1 MAVEVLAGQGWG
13 FALVLLRT
21 AGLLI
26 TVPILGARLVP
37 GRIRLGLALLLAFA
51 SFTGAG
57 SPLVTPPDD
66 VAGMFLSAIGE
77 TALGLLA
84 GLSARFVLDAAL
96 AAGQLLGI
104 SMGVGFAALVDPTS
118 GAESNAPG
126 ELLLTLAQLSAI
138 ALGVHREAIA
148 WLARSIQQWPPG
160 GPLELG
166 QIASHA
172 IGQAVLGA
180 TLAVRISMPV
190 LAAVVAAYAIT
201 GILSRSAP
209 QLSLANVGF
218 SIAILAGGGALYL
231 VVPHAAEIVARST
244 LAAFP
249 R

>member
-1 MAVEVLAGQGWG
+1 MEVLAGQGWG

-21 AGLLI
+21 AGLLV

-37 GRIRLGLALLLAFA
+37 ARIRLALALILAFVT
-51 SFTGAG
+51 FTGAG
-57 SPLVTPPDD
+57 SPLVAPPDD
-66 VAGMFLSAIGE
+66 LAGLFLVSVSE

-84 GLSARFVLDAAL
+84 GLSARFALDAAL
-96 AAGQLLGI
+96 AAGQLIGI

-126 ELLLTLAQLSAI
+126 ELLMTLAQLSAI
-138 ALGVHREAIA
+138 ALGFHREAVI
-148 WLARSIQQWPPG
+148 WLARSVRQFPPG
-160 GPLELG
+160 GQQGLEELG
-166 QIASHA
+166 VHA
-172 IGQAVLGA
+172 INQAVLGV
-180 TLAVRISMPV
+180 TLAVRVSMPV

-231 VVPHAAEIVARST
+231 VVPQAAELVARST
-244 LAAFP
+244 LAALP
-249 R
+249 H

>member
-1 MAVEVLAGQGWG
+1 MEVLAGQGWG

-21 AGLLI
+21 AGLLV

-37 GRIRLGLALLLAFA
+37 ARIRLALAIILAFVT
-51 SFTGAG
+51 FTGAG
-57 SPLVTPPDD
+57 SPLVAPPDD
-66 VAGMFLSAIGE
+66 LAGLFLVSVSE

-84 GLSARFVLDAAL
+84 GLSARFSHDAAL
-96 AAGQLLGI
+96 AAGQLIGI

-138 ALGVHREAIA
+138 ALGFHREAVI
-148 WLARSIQQWPPG
+148 WLARSVRQFPPG
-160 GPLELG
+160 GQQGLEQLG
-166 QIASHA
+166 VHA
-172 IGQAVLGA
+172 INQAVLGV

-231 VVPHAAEIVARST
+231 VVPQAAELVARST
-244 LAAFP
+244 LAALP
-249 R
+249 H

>member
-1 MAVEVLAGQGWG
+1 MEVLAGQGWG

-21 AGLLI
+21 AGLLV

-37 GRIRLGLALLLAFA
+37 ARIRLALALILAFVT
-51 SFTGAG
+51 FTGAG
-57 SPLVTPPDD
+57 SPLVAPPDD
-66 VAGMFLSAIGE
+66 LAGLFLVSVSE

-84 GLSARFVLDAAL
+84 GLSARFALDAAL
-96 AAGQLLGI
+96 AAGQLIGI

-126 ELLLTLAQLSAI
+126 ELLMTLAQLSAI
-138 ALGVHREAIA
+138 ALGFHREAVI
-148 WLARSIQQWPPG
+148 WLARSVRQFPPG
-160 GPLELG
+160 GQQGLEELG
-166 QIASHA
+166 VHA
-172 IGQAVLGA
+172 INQAVLGV

-231 VVPHAAEIVARST
+231 VVPQAAELVARST
-244 LAAFP
+244 LAALP
-249 R
+249 H

>member
-1 MAVEVLAGQGWG
+1 MDVLAGQGWG

-21 AGLLI
+21 AGLLV

-37 GRIRLGLALLLAFA
+37 ARIRLALAIILAFVT
-51 SFTGAG
+51 FTGAG
-57 SPLVTPPDD
+57 SPLVAPPDD
-66 VAGMFLSAIGE
+66 LAGLFLVSVSE

-84 GLSARFVLDAAL
+84 GLSARFALDAAL
-96 AAGQLLGI
+96 AAGQLIGI

-138 ALGVHREAIA
+138 ALGFHREAVI
-148 WLARSIQQWPPG
+148 WLARSVRQFPPG
-160 GPLELG
+160 GQQGLEELG
-166 QIASHA
+166 VHA
-172 IGQAVLGA
+172 INQAVLGV

-231 VVPHAAEIVARST
+231 VVPQAAELVARST
-244 LAAFP
+244 LAALP
-249 R
+249 H

>member
-1 MAVEVLAGQGWG
+1 MDVLAGQGWG

-21 AGLLI
+21 AGLLV

-37 GRIRLGLALLLAFA
+37 ARIRLALALILAFVT
-51 SFTGAG
+51 FTGAG
-57 SPLVTPPDD
+57 SPLVAPPDD
-66 VAGMFLSAIGE
+66 LAGLFLVSVSE

-84 GLSARFVLDAAL
+84 GLSARFALDAAL
-96 AAGQLLGI
+96 AAGQLIGI

-126 ELLLTLAQLSAI
+126 ELLMTLAQLSAI
-138 ALGVHREAIA
+138 ALGFHREAII
-148 WLARSIQQWPPG
+148 WLARSVRQFPPG
-160 GPLELG
+160 GQQGLEELG
-166 QIASHA
+166 VHA
-172 IGQAVLGA
+172 INQAVLGV
-180 TLAVRISMPV
+180 TLAVRVSMPV

-231 VVPHAAEIVARST
+231 VVPQAAELVARST
-244 LAAFP
+244 LAALP
-249 R
+249 H

>member
-1 MAVEVLAGQGWG
+1 MDVLAGQGWG

-21 AGLLI
+21 AGLLV

-37 GRIRLGLALLLAFA
+37 ARIRLALALILAFVT
-51 SFTGAG
+51 FTGAG
-57 SPLVTPPDD
+57 SPLVAPPDD
-66 VAGMFLSAIGE
+66 LAGLFLVSVSE

-84 GLSARFVLDAAL
+84 GLSARFALDAAL
-96 AAGQLLGI
+96 AAGQLIGI

-138 ALGVHREAIA
+138 ALGFHREAVI
-148 WLARSIQQWPPG
+148 WLARSVRQFPPG
-160 GPLELG
+160 GQQGLEQLG
-166 QIASHA
+166 VHA
-172 IGQAVLGA
+172 INQAVLGV

-231 VVPHAAEIVARST
+231 VVPQAAELVARST
-244 LAAFP
+244 LAALP
-249 R
+249 H

>member
-1 MAVEVLAGQGWG
+1 MEVLAGQGWG

-21 AGLLI
+21 AGLLV

-37 GRIRLGLALLLAFA
+37 ARIRLALAIILAFVT
-51 SFTGAG
+51 FTGAG
-57 SPLVTPPDD
+57 SPLVAPPDD
-66 VAGMFLSAIGE
+66 LAGLFLVSVSE

-84 GLSARFVLDAAL
+84 GLSARFALDAAL
-96 AAGQLLGI
+96 AAGQLIGI

-138 ALGVHREAIA
+138 ALGFHREAVI
-148 WLARSIQQWPPG
+148 WLARSVRQFPPG
-160 GPLELG
+160 GQQGLEQLG
-166 QIASHA
+166 VHA
-172 IGQAVLGA
+172 INQAVLGV

-231 VVPHAAEIVARST
+231 VVPQAAELVARST
-244 LAAFP
+244 LAALP
-249 R
+249 H

>member
-1 MAVEVLAGQGWG
+1 MDVLAGQGWG

-21 AGLLI
+21 AGLLV

-37 GRIRLGLALLLAFA
+37 ARIRVALAFILA
-51 SFTGAG
+51 FVTYTGAG
-57 SPLVTPPDD
+57 SPLVAPPDD
-66 VAGMFLSAIGE
+66 LAGLFLVSVAE

-84 GLSARFVLDAAL
+84 GLSARFAIDAAL
-96 AAGQLLGI
+96 AAGQLIGI

-138 ALGVHREAIA
+138 ALGFHREAVT
-148 WLARSIQQWPPG
+148 WLARSVRQFPPG
-160 GPLELG
+160 GLQGLEQLG
-166 QIASHA
+166 VHA
-172 IGQAVLGA
+172 INQAVLGV

-231 VVPHAAEIVARST
+231 VVPQAAELVARST
-244 LAAFP
+244 LAALP
-249 R
+249 H